1 MFEVFWRGSYRG
13 GYNTLSK
20 IQEKL
25 NGIMDE
31 IQALMESHPR
41 AHLEPDTKIHELMD
55 RAGIYFAHMDDENR
69 DYYQY
74 VSHAIEDETEW
85 KLP

>member
-1 MFEVFWRGSYRG
+1 MVANMSE
-13 GYNTLSK
+13 

-41 AHLEPDTKIHELMD
+41 AHLEEDSKIHTLMAS
-55 RAGIYFAHMDDENR
+55 AGLYFAHMDDENR
-69 DYYQY
+69 DYYQF
-74 VSHAIEDETEW
+74 VSMAIEEEAEW
-85 KLP
+85 NV

>member
-1 MFEVFWRGSYRG
+1 M
-13 GYNTLSK
+13 SK

-41 AHLEPDTKIHELMD
+41 AHLEEGTNIHKLKAS
-55 RAGIYFAHMDDENR
+55 AGLYFTHMDDENR
-69 DYYQY
+69 DYYQL
-74 VSHAIEDETEW
+74 VSMAIEEEREW
-85 KLP
+85 NL